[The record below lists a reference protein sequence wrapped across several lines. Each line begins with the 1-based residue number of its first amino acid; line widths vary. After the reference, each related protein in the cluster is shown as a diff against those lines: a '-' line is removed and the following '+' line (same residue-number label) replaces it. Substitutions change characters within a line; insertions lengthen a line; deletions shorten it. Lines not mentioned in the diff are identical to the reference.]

1 MDAKQIEKAMDAA
14 REQYAALGVNADH
27 ALIALERVALSLHC
41 WQGDDVGGF
50 EAAGGE
56 LGGGL
61 AVTGK
66 YPGKARTIDELRA
79 DLDAALALIPGRHRV
94 NLHAMYGDFGGKRVE
109 RDRIETAHFRSWV
122 DWARERKLGLDFN
135 ATCFAH
141 PLAAGGFTIASR
153 DARVREF
160 WIEHV
165 RRCREIGAWMG
176 KKLGKACLHN
186 LWVPDGTKDATVD
199 RRRFREILADS
210 LGKIYA
216 TEYPRKEL
224 LDSVEAKLFGIGSE
238 TFVVGSHEFYLG
250 WAAAHK
256 KMLCLDMG
264 HYHPTE
270 SVADKITALLPFVD
284 ELAIHVSR
292 GVRWDSDHVVLF
304 DDALTALMQEIVRAG
319 ALARV
324 RLALDYFDGE
334 LNRVGAWVVGA
345 RATLRALLFALLEP
359 TARLR
364 QYEEAGDKFA
374 GLALAEELKSLPFG
388 AVWDYHC
395 LNAGMPTGAA
405 WLAAVHDYEKRVLR
419 DR

>member
-1 MDAKQIEKAMDAA
+1 
-14 REQYAALGVNADH
+14 
-27 ALIALERVALSLHC
+27 
-41 WQGDDVGGF
+41 
-50 EAAGGE
+50 
-56 LGGGL
+56 
-61 AVTGK
+61 
-66 YPGKARTIDELRA
+66 
-79 DLDAALALIPGRHRV
+79 
-94 NLHAMYGDFGGKRVE
+94 
-109 RDRIETAHFRSWV
+109 
-122 DWARERKLGLDFN
+122 
-135 ATCFAH
+135 
-141 PLAAGGFTIASR
+141 
-153 DARVREF
+153 
-160 WIEHV
+160 
-165 RRCREIGAWMG
+165 
-176 KKLGKACLHN
+176 
-186 LWVPDGTKDATVD
+186 
-199 RRRFREILADS
+199 
-210 LGKIYA
+210 
-216 TEYPRKEL
+216 
-224 LDSVEAKLFGIGSE
+224 
-238 TFVVGSHEFYLG
+238 
-250 WAAAHK
+250 
-256 KMLCLDMG
+256 MLCLDMG

-270 SVADKITALLPFVD
+270 SVADKITAVLPFVD

-374 GLALAEELKSLPFG
+374 GLALAEELKTLPFG

-395 LNAGMPTGAA
+395 LNAGMPTGAS